1 MCKPLRFMKK
11 YQNNV
16 GTHSKSL
23 CLDFYTTHAGCQ
35 SAACVFDEYDFL
47 LQVRRRDPVTEVDAQ
62 LV

>member
-1 MCKPLRFMKK
+1 MKK